1 MSSTGNCDPE
11 DARFERLEST
21 SSSAEIKQFA
31 FLSEASYG
39 HSQCILFRE
48 EKEEKIWYATTSDH
62 VFFCLGWLSEHK
74 GLLVTDTACLC
85 LITVCMLFQDTRDI
99 PYAYNTRIDLCSH
112 QRGPIFRPIIVY
124 TRWYS
129 EHALS

>member
-31 FLSEASYG
+31 LLFEASYG
-39 HSQCILFRE
+39 HSQCVLFRK
-48 EKEEKIWYATTSDH
+48 EKEEKIWYAATSDH

-85 LITVCMLFQDTRDI
+85 LIPVCMLYQDTRVV

-112 QRGPIFRPIIVY
+112 QRGPILRPIIVY
-124 TRWYS
+124 TGWYS
-129 EHALS
+129 EHTLR